1 LYEEEQFKTV
11 LEKSDELINQFSGD
25 EIVSKFEL
33 LKANTIGKLQG
44 LNAYKNALQEVA
56 NNYPNSEE
64 GKNAQGI
71 LNTQIP
77 FLEQMNFTT
86 TDTKNWKIIYKV
98 GARDDKNSKTLEEK
112 IKKFIAEENLYKLS
126 YSYDIYTD
134 QQNLL
139 VIHGIKSEV
148 YAKDIVQ
155 VLKEN
160 KNFKITDPSIV
171 VSSENYKVIQI
182 KKNLDAYLASKN
194 Q

>member
-1 LYEEEQFKTV
+1 
-11 LEKSDELINQFSGD
+11 
-25 EIVSKFEL
+25 
-33 LKANTIGKLQG
+33 
-44 LNAYKNALQEVA
+44 
-56 NNYPNSEE
+56 
-64 GKNAQGI
+64 
-71 LNTQIP
+71 
-77 FLEQMNFTT
+77 MNFST
-86 TDTKNWKIIYKV
+86 TDTKNWKIVYKV
-98 GARDDKNSKTLEEK
+98 GIRDDKNTKTLEEK

-160 KNFKITDPSIV
+160 KNFKITEPAIV
-171 VSSENYKVIQI
+171 VSNENYKVIQI

>member
-1 LYEEEQFKTV
+1 MKRVHLT
-11 LEKSDELINQFSGD
+11 
-25 EIVSKFEL
+25 IV
-33 LKANTIGKLQG
+33 
-44 LNAYKNALQEVA
+44 
-56 NNYPNSEE
+56 
-64 GKNAQGI
+64 GI
-71 LNTQIP
+71 LFVFIGFAQVNKDAKMHQFVNT
-77 FLEQMNFTT
+77 LM
-86 TDTKNWKIIYKV
+86 
-98 GARDDKNSKTLEEK
+98 SKMTLEEK

-148 YAKDIVQ
+148 YSKDIVQ

-160 KNFKITDPSIV
+160 KNFKITEPAIV